1 MFKLRNKDLSI
12 FITGSS
18 GLFGKSLQKYLT
30 KKKSNLKLLIEI
42 KKKNITRNFSIIYL
56 KKIISLM

>member
-30 KKKSNLKLLIEI
+30 KKKIKFKTFNRN
-42 KKKNITRNFSIIYL
+42 KKKE
-56 KKIISLM
+56 